1 MSVNSLESLLSH
13 MNGVSVCHGWGAIAV
28 FGRAQLNRLL
38 ETQYLAWL
46 NESRQLP
53 PLSGE
58 FDVTDDGTESV
69 TLDSLVLG
77 KPVLSFE
84 SASLNSHRV
93 TLTMNIIAGTY
104 SAMSRPVLGVPGL
117 MSSFSIS
124 EDLGFKVEMKI
135 DLDQLEG
142 EVDKKGRIT
151 LDLASDPEMTCNLG
165 SLPGVQKKIGAFIQG
180 LLAVQPVDKRTFE
193 LGLFNFSGYNPLSP
207 TGYYLS
213 TQKAPGA
220 ENPLAP
226 NHGDG
231 AVVVFIRLKV
241 SDENGSIPGEG
252 SGFPYLIPDDQ
263 VDGEDLYSA
272 SLVLNHDWIDLLN
285 ETQLDVL
292 KNLLF
297 PGENVFIES
306 TDGKHE
312 PHDFLVLGNIK
323 PTPESMTIEPPFISL
338 RGEKTQQFTARA
350 GDGSVIND
358 VQWSVSNPISPLSV
372 GTITQEGGVYTSLSQ
387 SKMGKEQLPTVVT
400 AGYSMEDRKRI
411 SSALVLSVFE
421 SMSISPRV
429 CTSGIGTGATPI
441 QLSATTLS
449 GGDLVW
455 PTLTPAEGLL
465 TVMDNNHAVYKP
477 PISLAEPLVVQKIRV
492 LDKSTRETIE
502 ATIVL
507 LKSQQTLAIDPP
519 FVPSISLSET
529 VQLRADWEW
538 PEDCVWSVI
547 GEGEVSQEGVFT
559 PPAQMTS
566 LFTVVKCT
574 APRGRS
580 GYSIIQLSERQEAEP
595 RWSELDEFSIIANGG
610 QDQCYSNG
618 LQQIPVIIT
627 IKTKSINMGGEE
639 IYIPVSDVELST
651 LRLVDK
657 LTGAE
662 VPFTRLAQEG
672 IEYDSGI
679 QWAVN
684 KKRNRF
690 KYYSPAGIGQ
700 TPALAPPVAK
710 NNGVR
715 FREFYIHLATAESR
729 TFFARFQAAD
739 GSTHNST
746 DNSNE
751 NYEITV
757 KGIRPTP
764 PTIRDYE
771 FVRDRAFQDS
781 AGHDE
786 PGNPEP
792 DYFSYYLKSTDYWR
806 LSYRRQGIYP
816 VGFATLLIEK
826 NISTIQWESEL
837 LDEMFF
843 SYTGYAFRPANYDN
857 SDSLAPDGLSFDLYF
872 WRLTRGYA
880 KTLKTSFEGDKQP
893 APGELIVS
901 LHRTDDMKYWHDGM
915 ANGDEH
921 KFYRK
926 LLDLGVIFVLLDED
940 GNRHKVKISFEA
952 SSRTDSRNILILS
965 LV

>member
-1 MSVNSLESLLSH
+1 M
-13 MNGVSVCHGWGAIAV
+13 
-28 FGRAQLNRLL
+28 
-38 ETQYLAWL
+38 
-46 NESRQLP
+46 
-53 PLSGE
+53 
-58 FDVTDDGTESV
+58 
-69 TLDSLVLG
+69 
-77 KPVLSFE
+77 
-84 SASLNSHRV
+84 
-93 TLTMNIIAGTY
+93 
-104 SAMSRPVLGVPGL
+104 
-117 MSSFSIS
+117 
-124 EDLGFKVEMKI
+124 
-135 DLDQLEG
+135 
-142 EVDKKGRIT
+142 
-151 LDLASDPEMTCNLG
+151 
-165 SLPGVQKKIGAFIQG
+165 
-180 LLAVQPVDKRTFE
+180 
-193 LGLFNFSGYNPLSP
+193 
-207 TGYYLS
+207 
-213 TQKAPGA
+213 
-220 ENPLAP
+220 
-226 NHGDG
+226 
-231 AVVVFIRLKV
+231 VVFIRLKI
-241 SDENGSIPGEG
+241 SDKNGGIPGEG

-263 VDGEDLYSA
+263 EHGEDLYSA
-272 SLVLNHDWIDLLN
+272 SLVLNHDWVDLLD

-306 TDGKHE
+306 TDGRYE
-312 PHDFLVLGNIK
+312 PHDLLVLGNIK
-323 PTPESMTIEPPFISL
+323 STPESMTIEPPFISL

-350 GDGSVIND
+350 GDGSVINN

-372 GTITQEGGVYTSLSQ
+372 GTITPADGMYTSLSQ

-400 AGYSMEDRKRI
+400 ARYSMAGRERI

-429 CTSGIGTGATPI
+429 CASGIGAGATPI

-449 GGDLVW
+449 GGELVW
-455 PTLTPAEGLL
+455 PTLTPEEGVL
-465 TVMDNNHAVYKP
+465 TIMDNNHAVYQP
-477 PISLAEPLVVQKIRV
+477 PMSLAEPLVVQKIRV
-492 LDKSTRETIE
+492 QDKSTHEAIE

-507 LKSQQTLAIDPP
+507 LISQQTLAIDPP

-529 VQLRADWEW
+529 VQLRADWEY

-547 GEGEVSQEGVFT
+547 GEGEVSEAGVFT
-559 PPAQMTS
+559 PPAQITS
-566 LFTVVKCT
+566 LFSVVKCDVP
-574 APRGRS
+574 PRRS
-580 GYSIIQLSERQEAEP
+580 GYSIIQLSERQEEEP
-595 RWSELDEFSIIANGG
+595 RWSELAEFSIIANGG

-627 IKTKSINMGGEE
+627 IETKPIMIGGENV
-639 IYIPVSDVELST
+639 YIPVSDVELST

-657 LTGAE
+657 LTNAD

-672 IEYDSGI
+672 IEYDSDI

-690 KYYSPAGIGQ
+690 KYYSPAAIGQ

-746 DNSNE
+746 DNLIE

-757 KGIRPTP
+757 KGIRPIP

-771 FVRDRAFQDS
+771 FTRERAFQDS

-792 DYFSYYLKSTDYWR
+792 DYFSYYRQSTDYWR
-806 LSYRRQGIYP
+806 LSYRRLGTYS
-816 VGFATLLIEK
+816 VGFATLLSEK

-843 SYTGYAFRPANYDN
+843 SYTGHAFRPANYEN
-857 SDSLAPDGLSFDLYF
+857 SDSLAPDGLSFDPYF
-872 WRLTRGYA
+872 WGLTRGYK

-901 LHRTDDMKYWHDGM
+901 LHRTDDMKYWHDSM
-915 ANGDEH
+915 ANDDEH
-921 KFYRK
+921 KFYRE
-926 LLDLGVIFVLLDED
+926 LLDPGIIFVLLDEE

-952 SSRTDSRNILILS
+952 SSLADSRNKLILS